1 MLRRLLPLILVSVPA
16 LAEASAYETF
26 LKRLEEKTSRLQSG
40 GWTSRDVQDL
50 SDEVAGRP
58 AADPSAYVPF
68 VRVLANV
75 VKSVEPGGVISKEI
89 EVTRI
94 VASVK
99 PDGARGRVHHEAFL
113 RAFADQ
119 LVRASAGGVISKEIE
134 LAQIVAGVAP
144 NPDVPPR
151 GYEGAYAAWS
161 TGLGQVEKAFAR
173 GGLISNEKKLLDL
186 YRSLQPQR
194 GAAPAAPPPVAEPS
208 AASGQER
215 FCGRFF
221 DVQERIERRRRG
233 VVILTRDGD
242 AIAIDDCNQWWLAG
256 GITSMTRL
264 GRQLVLLGDDGVA
277 LLVDGNHG
285 VHRLA
290 RRVAR
295 VEPDGRRAAR
305 LVRRN
310 GKSETVE
317 VAREPAGG
325 NHFAVDLG
333 GRRKLLP
340 RLYDSTR
347 RKIRGR

>member
-1 MLRRLLPLILVSVPA
+1 MLRRLLPLILVSIPA
-16 LAEASAYETF
+16 LAEASVYETF
-26 LKRLEEKTSRLQSG
+26 LERLEEKTTRLARG

-58 AADPSAYVPF
+58 AADPTAYVRF
-68 VRVLANV
+68 VRLLANV
-75 VKSVEPGGVISKEI
+75 VKSVEPGGVISQEI

-94 VASVK
+94 VASAK
-99 PDGARGRVHHEAFL
+99 PDGARGRAEHEAFL
-113 RAFADQ
+113 RAFTDQ

-134 LAQIVAGVAP
+134 LAEIVAGVAP
-144 NPDVPPR
+144 SKEVPPR

-161 TGLGQVEKAFAR
+161 SGLGRVEKELAR
-173 GGLISNEKKLLDL
+173 GGLISSEKKLMDL

-194 GAAPAAPPPVAEPS
+194 GAAPVAPPPVAEPTP
-208 AASGQER
+208 ASGQER

-221 DVQERIERRRRG
+221 AVRERIERQRRG

-242 AIAIDDCNQWWLAG
+242 AIAIDDCNEWWLAG

-264 GRQLVLLGDDGVA
+264 GRQLVLLGRDGVA
-277 LLVDGNHG
+277 LLVDKDHG

-290 RRVAR
+290 RDVRR
-295 VEPDGRRAAR
+295 VESDGRRSAR
-305 LVRRN
+305 LVRREDR
-310 GKSETVE
+310 SQTVE

-325 NHFAVDLG
+325 NHFAVNIG

-340 RLYDSTR
+340 RLYESTR